1 MSKLRTDE
9 LVNKEGDGS
18 PSFPYGATS
27 TEPTLDNQVA
37 TKSYVDNSIS
47 GSLGNTVSSTAPAS
61 PAIGTFWTDTSVS
74 PSLLKVWNGSVWLE
88 LSGEVSPYTGFI
100 GSPVEVLTPLDGAGV
115 GGAITFQ
122 PVSEPIVSG
131 PDRELN
137 YGTQSISTQVSG
149 FSNVEYSSM
158 SSNGSGTTIMT
169 PYYSSAGAPYGI
181 TYQTDWGWNRGF
193 SPTAGK
199 AFKDSIWTGTRF
211 VVISQDAPYVT
222 HSTDGITWTSASNA
236 KSGSWKKIV
245 RNDVTGRL
253 LVSSEQSSTSNR
265 YMYSDDDGDTWTYSS
280 GTVSGNSGGWLA
292 YGNGVFALL
301 PNRSS
306 HGEWSN
312 DGINWT
318 QANIDSLD
326 NYRTWTGVD
335 YDPIHGVFLAMG
347 YRSRS
352 QSDYQQHQWARSSD
366 GKSWDQYTT
375 QTMGNAEV
383 SYSYKGLKW
392 VNDRF
397 LVGGY
402 YFREYLFEI
411 TDAYTLNSVISLPTH
426 PNDSGYRF
434 PNNYCWTGKN
444 YFIHSHSSGE
454 YFYYTSGNSPGGVLA
469 ANRASFGNSNY
480 ADNRYIYEYYD
491 VAGTNVYKTSDDSI
505 VQDATFEE
513 FFNTTIRK
521 LGTTENKGN
530 TVTGPT
536 TFRISYKWNGSSQG
550 FYTGDRIQRYNTVTQ
565 YGPSPSDI
573 TFTSQNV
580 GTTPFNGTDA
590 TLAFRK
596 WTLETRASSL
606 DPWTLVVESD
616 DYSIVDGQDGSTP
629 WSLAPVLQPNTSY
642 RVKVAYHSA
651 NADPVESAY
660 STFQTGPAS

>member
-9 LVNKEGDGS
+9 LVNKDGDGS

-47 GSLGNTVSSTAPAS
+47 GSLGNIVSLTPPAN

-74 PSLLKVWNGSVWLE
+74 PTELKVWNGSVWLE

-131 PDRELN
+131 PRRELR
-137 YGTQSISTQVSG
+137 YGTQSIHTQVSG
-149 FSNVEYSSM
+149 VSNVEYSSV
-158 SSNGSGTTIMT
+158 SSNGAGTTIMT
-169 PYYSSAGAPYGI
+169 PKQSHVYGI
-181 TYQTDWGWNRGF
+181 TYQTDWGWTRGF
-193 SPTAGK
+193 TSTGASG
-199 AFKDSIWTGTRF
+199 FNDSLWTGSNF
-211 VVISQDAPYVT
+211 IVITASSPYVYI
-222 HSTDGITWTSASNA
+222 SPDGITWTPASDA
-236 KSGSWKKIV
+236 KSGGWSKIV
-245 RNDVTGRL
+245 RNDETGRL
-253 LVSSEQSSTSNR
+253 LVSSHQNSPSNR
-265 YMYSDDDGDTWTYSS
+265 YMYSDDEGDTWTYSS
-280 GTVSGNSGGWLA
+280 GVVNGYIGEFMA
-292 YGNGVFALL
+292 YGNGVFTTA
-301 PNRSS
+301 PNYDR

-312 DGINWT
+312 DGVNWT
-318 QANIDSLD
+318 QANISVLD
-326 NYRTWTGVD
+326 NYRIWTGMD
-335 YDPIHGVFLAMG
+335 YDPVHGIFLIMG
-347 YRSRS
+347 YRNSG
-352 QSDYQQHQWARSSD
+352 SDYNKHQWARSSD
-366 GKSWDQYTT
+366 GKSWQQYSTSVAGGYNT
-375 QTMGNAEV
+375 GNTFR
-383 SYSYKGLKW
+383 GLKW

-397 LVGGY
+397 LIGGY
-402 YFREYLFEI
+402 YYTNMLWQV
-411 TDAYTLNSVISLPTH
+411 TDGYNIESVVSLPTH
-426 PNDSGYRF
+426 PNDSGNRY

-454 YFYYTSGNSPGGVLA
+454 YFYYTSGNSPSGVLS
-469 ANRASFGNSNY
+469 ANRASFGNTNY

-491 VAGTNVYKTSDDSI
+491 VAGTNVYRTSDDSI
-505 VQDATFEE
+505 VAGATFEE
-513 FFNTTIRK
+513 FFNTNIRK
-521 LGTTENKGN
+521 LGTTENIGN
-530 TVTGPT
+530 TITGPT
-536 TFRISYKWNGSSQG
+536 TFRINYKWNGYNKSI
-550 FYTGDRIQRYNTVTQ
+550 YPGDRIQRYNTVTQ

-596 WTLETRASSL
+596 WTLETRASSS

-629 WSLAPVLQPNTSY
+629 WSLAPALQPETTY

-651 NADPVESAY
+651 NAEPVESEY